1 MAISI
6 QSELC
11 SEVLDWYPHANL
23 TAAKVAELIVLSE
36 AMINRDAR
44 NIAQETKV
52 TNVSISAEYVNVPTG
67 FLQVKSFETTTGGR
81 RYALKVLPDEIG
93 TDYYPDTG
101 IPLYYSIVGSQFRFT
116 PVPSATQTSVLVYY
130 AVLTALGTSGSNT
143 NWLLTNH
150 PDIYLYATLFHA
162 AAYLKDPESAQ
173 GYLSVFNGLMDS
185 LNRSNAR
192 NRWGGPGLV
201 QRPG

>member
-1 MAISI
+1 MAVST
-6 QSELC
+6 QAELC

-23 TAAKVAELIVLSE
+23 TAAKVAELIVLAE

-44 NIAQETKV
+44 TIEQETKV

-67 FLQVKSFETTTGGR
+67 FRQVKSFETTNGGR
-81 RYALKVLPDEIG
+81 RYALKLLPDELA
-93 TDYYPDTG
+93 TDYYPDSG
-101 IPLYYSIVGSQFRFT
+101 IPLYYSIVSGQFRFT
-116 PVPSATQTSVLVYY
+116 PAPAATQTSVLVYY
-130 AVLTALGTSGSNT
+130 AVLTALGVTAGNT

-150 PDIYLYATLFHA
+150 PDIYLYCVLGHA

-173 GYLSVFNGLMDS
+173 GYFSIYGGLVES
-185 LNRSNAR
+185 LNRSSGR
-192 NRWGGPGLV
+192 NRWGGSTLV